1 MKRSPH
7 HISHINRAASNNAF
21 PLSRSQYVFMI
32 RRRVSSLLRNRDIG
46 DRKGKFSHLN
56 LPVRMKNPSWK
67 VVPRS
72 SLSAVG
78 KFFLLNSD
86 GYKISARKIYWNFL
100 LGSLSY
106 HKLENCSSPVGR
118 GKERGRG
125 SRDFGEDH
133 MTLRGYDGDRIWLQS
148 MGGEGLPINHQWDG
162 DHKNVKEPYGESGK
176 FRLTQYILN
185 PLTLTKS
192 PPPPQSLPDDKWS
205 PVPYW

>member
-46 DRKGKFSHLN
+46 DRNGKFSHLN
-56 LPVRMKNPSWK
+56 LPVRMKNPNWK

-133 MTLRGYDGDRIWLQS
+133 MRLRRGSEMATEYGGGGDYQLITNE
-148 MGGEGLPINHQWDG
+148 MGIIRML
-162 DHKNVKEPYGESGK
+162 
-176 FRLTQYILN
+176 
-185 PLTLTKS
+185 KS
-192 PPPPQSLPDDKWS
+192 LMGNLVNFVWHNTS
-205 PVPYW
+205 

>member
-21 PLSRSQYVFMI
+21 PLSRSQHVFMI

-46 DRKGKFSHLN
+46 DRNGKFSHLN
-56 LPVRMKNPSWK
+56 LPVRMKNPNWK

-72 SLSAVG
+72 SLSATG
-78 KFFLLNSD
+78 KFFLSNSD

-133 MTLRGYDGDRIWLQS
+133 MTLRGYDGDRKWLQS
-148 MGGEGLPINHQWDG
+148 MGGAGGRDYQLITNEMGIIRML
-162 DHKNVKEPYGESGK
+162 
-176 FRLTQYILN
+176 
-185 PLTLTKS
+185 KS
-192 PPPPQSLPDDKWS
+192 LMGNLVNFVWHNTS
-205 PVPYW
+205 

>member
-46 DRKGKFSHLN
+46 DRNGKFSHLN
-56 LPVRMKNPSWK
+56 LPVRMKNPNWK

-118 GKERGRG
+118 GKERGQG

-133 MTLRGYDGDRIWLQS
+133 MALIGYDGDRKWLWGGGGRDYQLITNE
-148 MGGEGLPINHQWDG
+148 MGIIRML
-162 DHKNVKEPYGESGK
+162 
-176 FRLTQYILN
+176 
-185 PLTLTKS
+185 KS
-192 PPPPQSLPDDKWS
+192 LMGNLVNFVWHNTS
-205 PVPYW
+205 